1 MSKSACSSLVSFF
14 VVILRAG
21 SGLIKRELMG
31 ELKRTLNLTEVI
43 FFAAG
48 VILGAGIYTVI
59 GKAAGLSGNMLW
71 VSFLIA
77 AVTAVM
83 SLFAYAELSALYPG
97 SGGEYDFVKEA
108 VSPRWAYVVGSMVAL
123 SGIISSATIS
133 IGFSGYL
140 SELIDWPKTLTA
152 IGIIAFIFLVNVA
165 GIRHSSIMNIIFT
178 IIETAGLIFVICSAA
193 PSVGEISYTEM
204 PEKGLH
210 GLLLGAAICFFAF
223 TGFEDA
229 VKLGEETKEP
239 EKNIPR
245 GLFIASAIVIVI
257 YLCVAVVV
265 VSMIPFAELASS
277 GSPLALVVEKRFG
290 HTGAL
295 IIAIVALFSTS
306 NSLLSNMLGSSRVLY
321 NFGKESKR
329 LSLLSRVLPG
339 RKTPVI
345 ALAIA
350 ATIAAGFSLI
360 GKVES
365 VALMTN
371 FLMFLTFLVINGTV
385 IYLRIKKPD
394 LKRPF
399 KIPGSIGHVPVISV
413 LAILMVLVLMSYT
426 VYGLATGVAGGG
438 H

>member
-1 MSKSACSSLVSFF
+1 
-14 VVILRAG
+14 
-21 SGLIKRELMG
+21 MG
-31 ELKRTLNLTEVI
+31 DLKRTLNLTEVI

-77 AVTAVM
+77 ALTAVL

-108 VSPRWAYVVGSMVAL
+108 VSPRWAYVVGSIVAL

-140 SELIDWPKTLTA
+140 SGLIDWPQKLTA
-152 IGIIAFIFLVNVA
+152 LAIIAFILLVNVA
-165 GIRHSSIMNIIFT
+165 GIRQSSIMNIIFT
-178 IIETAGLIFVICSAA
+178 IIETAGLLFVIWSAA
-193 PSVGEISYTEM
+193 PAVGSISYTEA
-204 PEKGLH
+204 PEKGWH
-210 GLLLGAAICFFAF
+210 GLLLGAAVCFFAF

-245 GLFIASAIVIVI
+245 GLFIASGIVIVL
-257 YLCVAVVV
+257 YVCVALVV
-265 VSMIPFAELASS
+265 VSMIPFQELASS
-277 GSPLALVVEKRFG
+277 ESPLALVVEKRFG
-290 HTGAL
+290 HSGAL

-321 NFGKESKR
+321 NFGKENKR
-329 LSLLSRVLPG
+329 LEPLSRVLPG
-339 RKTPVI
+339 RKTPVV
-345 ALAIA
+345 ALIISAAIA
-350 ATIAAGFSLI
+350 ACFSLI

-371 FLMFLTFLVINGTV
+371 FLMFLTFLAMNVTV
-385 IYLRIKKPD
+385 IYLRLKQPD
-394 LKRPF
+394 LKRSF
-399 KIPGSIGHVPVISV
+399 RIPGSLRGVPVISV
-413 LAILMVLVLMSYT
+413 LAILMVILLMGYT
-426 VYGLATGVAGGG
+426 IYGLSTGVAGGG